1 MSNKTSKAQIKSIRK
16 WEKDNVY
23 KVTISFYK
31 NRLPKEK
38 YEEAKSNN
46 SSYCNLAD
54 LENLKTHLDYF
65 IQNDKVTSISIKI
78 GDDE

>member
-1 MSNKTSKAQIKSIRK
+1 MSNKTSESQLNSIRK

-38 YEEAKSNN
+38 YEEAKKIIKEKGISFNRF
-46 SSYCNLAD
+46 YEEKIKELLGD
-54 LENLKTHLDYF
+54 ENE
-65 IQNDKVTSISIKI
+65 DKV
-78 GDDE
+78 

>member
-1 MSNKTSKAQIKSIRK
+1 MEIKIEKANKNYIIQI
-16 WEKDNVY
+16 D
-23 KVTISFYK
+23 
-31 NRLPKEK
+31 
-38 YEEAKSNN
+38 NN